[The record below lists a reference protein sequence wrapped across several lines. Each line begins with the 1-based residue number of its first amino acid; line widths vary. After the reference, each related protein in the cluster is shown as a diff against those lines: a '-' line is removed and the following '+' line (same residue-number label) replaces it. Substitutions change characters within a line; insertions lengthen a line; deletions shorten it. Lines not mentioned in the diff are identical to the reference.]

1 MNEGERMRDCL
12 AQGIGKFHH
21 LGGVARLDEMLGIEV
36 AVAKV
41 DAKLDVRRDSAADAP
56 HAFEDG
62 SVGDVSSFNATAK
75 VLSIPEHHLVA
86 HIPLDCQIVMG
97 DRFADRGNFRHHR
110 PFIGTLDGGAV
121 LRRAERADHRERGRQ
136 ADLKPHVL
144 RELAAV
150 LGPYE
155 IEIRRARLARISQF
169 AKHNVLRI
177 DAVGDPQLEKAC
189 ARAGNLGGR
198 KKRTGTKQ
206 RILPADPQPP
216 PADLAVGDALEAAT
230 QDRPERAKDLRDIV
244 EPDASYEVN
253 VLRRMILPHAQ
264 WT

>member
-1 MNEGERMRDCL
+1 
-12 AQGIGKFHH
+12 
-21 LGGVARLDEMLGIEV
+21 
-36 AVAKV
+36 
-41 DAKLDVRRDSAADAP
+41 
-56 HAFEDG
+56 
-62 SVGDVSSFNATAK
+62 
-75 VLSIPEHHLVA
+75 
-86 HIPLDCQIVMG
+86 
-97 DRFADRGNFRHHR
+97 
-110 PFIGTLDGGAV
+110 
-121 LRRAERADHRERGRQ
+121 
-136 ADLKPHVL
+136 
-144 RELAAV
+144 
-150 LGPYE
+150 
-155 IEIRRARLARISQF
+155 ARISQF

-253 VLRRMILPHAQ
+253 VLRRLHDSTSCSVDVISDGRGAEYLRSLGRIPEVFVALDYLC
-264 WT
+264 